1 MSGFL
6 SGAWPWALTVAGFVF
21 LIVIHEFGHF
31 IAAKAT
37 GMRVERFFLFFPPK
51 VVSIKRGET
60 EYGIGALP
68 FGGFVKITGM
78 NPEELEP
85 APATGESSGRRPG
98 LAVAMEGA
106 GQNRPRTPLP
116 PEVRAR
122 AYYNQPVWKRIVV
135 IGAGPAM
142 NVLLAFVILFAISLS
157 LQRVDGTVGTIDAGS
172 PASHQLQ
179 PDDKILAV
187 DGKSF
192 PNATTDQ
199 RLSHFSRL
207 VASHKCAEKPPANE
221 CTATTPVHLKIR
233 RDGQVQAIAIT
244 PVYDSD
250 LKRTRLGFSYGTTTV
265 SQSVPQAVD
274 TAGDNMW
281 RVTTG
286 TIGVFGKIFEARER
300 KKIHGI
306 VGISTVTQQAFQFG
320 ATEALFLVAL
330 ISLSLAIINL
340 FPFLPLDG
348 GHIFWSLVEKV
359 RGKRVPFSVMERAS
373 VVGFLLVMILFAI
386 GLTNDIHSLNNGGL
400 NLR

>member
-6 SGAWPWALTVAGFVF
+6 SGAWPWVLTVAGFVF

-37 GMRVERFFLFFPPK
+37 GMRVERFFVFFPPK

-78 NPEELEP
+78 NPDEVEP
-85 APATGESSGRRPG
+85 ERRAG
-98 LAVAMEGA
+98 DSRQGVMEKIEGA
-106 GQNRPRTPLP
+106 GAVREPLP
-116 PEVRAR
+116 PDVAKR

-135 IGAGPAM
+135 ISAGPAM
-142 NVLLAFVILFAISLS
+142 NVLLAFVILFAISFS
-157 LQRVDGTVGTIDAGS
+157 VDKVDGRVGTIDSGS
-172 PASHQLQ
+172 PAAQHLQ
-179 PDDKILAV
+179 HADRILAV
-187 DGKSF
+187 DGQSF
-192 PNATTDQ
+192 PHATTEQ

-207 VASHKCAEKPPANE
+207 VAQHKCAVKPPTDG
-221 CTATTPVHLKIR
+221 CKATTPVHLKIE
-233 RDGQVQAIAIT
+233 RDGQVNTIAIT

-250 LKRTRLGFSYGTTTV
+250 LKRTRIGFSYATKSV
-265 SQSVPQAVD
+265 DQSAPQAAS
-274 TAGDNMW
+274 TAAGDMW

-286 TIGVFGKIFEARER
+286 TLGVFTKIFQAQER

-306 VGISTVTQQAFQFG
+306 VGISDVTRQSFEYG
-320 ATEALFLVAL
+320 AVAALSLVAL

-373 VVGFLLVMILFAI
+373 AVGFLLVMILFAI
-386 GLTNDIHSLNNGGL
+386 GLTNDIHSLSNGGL
-400 NLR
+400 KLR